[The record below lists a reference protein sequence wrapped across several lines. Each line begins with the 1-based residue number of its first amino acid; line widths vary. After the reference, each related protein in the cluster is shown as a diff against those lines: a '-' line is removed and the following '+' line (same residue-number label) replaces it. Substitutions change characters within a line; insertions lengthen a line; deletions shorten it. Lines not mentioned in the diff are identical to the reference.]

1 MKAIRLTRRLALPA
15 LALWLAGGVAAQA
28 PDERYAD
35 LDDPMTPAELQ
46 GASVLDVERY
56 RPTYALAGCATDFP
70 EADEPG
76 EALAAAIAE
85 AQAFSDAH
93 KGLGLLVLHEG
104 VPVHE
109 SYGEGADVTA
119 TSASAS
125 MMKSLIGLLYGI
137 AIEDGVIGS
146 VDDPIGDY
154 LEEWADDPRGAI
166 TLRQMLT
173 MSSGL
178 APSDFMKILFAP
190 DIGAEALKL
199 ELAGEPGGEFAYNN
213 AVTKLL
219 TLALD
224 RRLATENRGGVLSY
238 LESELWCPLGNGP
251 ARVWVDPAGKARG
264 YAGMQATLRDWA
276 RVGELIR
283 NRGRANGEQV
293 VPESW
298 IEAMASPSEA
308 NAQYGLHVWL
318 GREHTPQRAYSA
330 GNPVKVPHSEPFLA
344 EDIVYFDGF
353 GGQRVYVMPS
363 RGLTVVRI
371 GEVDLAYDDSRIP
384 NLLARAVD

>member
-173 MSSGL
+173 MS
-178 APSDFMKILFAP
+178 
-190 DIGAEALKL
+190 
-199 ELAGEPGGEFAYNN
+199 
-213 AVTKLL
+213 
-219 TLALD
+219 
-224 RRLATENRGGVLSY
+224 
-238 LESELWCPLGNGP
+238 
-251 ARVWVDPAGKARG
+251 
-264 YAGMQATLRDWA
+264 
-276 RVGELIR
+276 
-283 NRGRANGEQV
+283 
-293 VPESW
+293 
-298 IEAMASPSEA
+298 
-308 NAQYGLHVWL
+308 
-318 GREHTPQRAYSA
+318 
-330 GNPVKVPHSEPFLA
+330 
-344 EDIVYFDGF
+344 
-353 GGQRVYVMPS
+353 
-363 RGLTVVRI
+363 
-371 GEVDLAYDDSRIP
+371 
-384 NLLARAVD
+384 